1 MKTCLCGLG
10 FALLAVLVTACSGA
24 PFSSPA
30 PDEPPARPGAA
41 WPQPLGD
48 VPLQRASLPAPVPLL
63 DVAVLVFDTGLAE
76 LDGEKVDTVF
86 AEVRKAE
93 SLFVPVQLRRA
104 LQKSSHWGVVRVV
117 PERPDSVALTVSGK
131 IVHADGRDLV
141 LSVTAIDAAGREWL
155 SRTYRGRSAAQD
167 YPVSKSGEPFDDV
180 YHRIANDLL
189 AARSGLAA
197 SDLALLPDIA
207 LMRFAERLAPA
218 VFSGY
223 LRQTEEGRFALAG
236 FPADGDTMLRRIRRL
251 QRQENLFIDTVDEQ
265 YSTLVDEFA
274 PTYHLWREYSRE
286 LVVYEEDYVARA
298 SQREIQSR
306 RGTFAAMQQTYN
318 TFRRAKVHEQD
329 LYELARGFDNEVT
342 ETVVDVDDRIF
353 RLQGSLQEQ
362 FTEWRRLLERIFAL
376 EVNATP

>member
-1 MKTCLCGLG
+1 MRLPLTGIVIAACL
-10 FALLAVLVTACSGA
+10 ALVCACASA
-24 PFSSPA
+24 PA
-30 PDEPPARPGAA
+30 PQKPATQASASPGGDWPEPVGEVR
-41 WPQPLGD
+41 
-48 VPLQRASLPAPVPLL
+48 LQRAAAPPPQPVL
-63 DVAVLVFDTGLAE
+63 DVAVLVFDTGLE
-76 LDGEKVDTVF
+76 SLRDSEIDSVF

-104 LQKSSHWGVVRVV
+104 LERSGQWGVVRML
-117 PERPDSVALTVSGK
+117 PERPDSVALTVSGR

-141 LSVTAIDAAGREWL
+141 LSVTATDASGREWL
-155 SRTYRGRSAAQD
+155 SRRYRGSTTADD
-167 YPVSKSGEPFDDV
+167 YPVEKSAEPFADV

-189 AARSGLAA
+189 AVRAGLSDAGLAQ
-197 SDLALLPDIA
+197 LPDIA
-207 LMRFAERLAPA
+207 LMRFAGRLAPQ
-218 VFSGY
+218 VFSSY
-223 LRQTEEGRFALAG
+223 LQRGDDGRVALAG
-236 FPADGDTMLRRIRRL
+236 LPAEGDTMLARVRRL

-265 YSTLVDEFA
+265 YRALVDEFA

-362 FTEWRRLLERIFAL
+362 FVEWRSLLQRIFAL
-376 EVNATP
+376 EADANP

>member
-1 MKTCLCGLG
+1 MKTCLCGTG
-10 FALLAVLVTACSGA
+10 FAILVALVTACSGV

-30 PDEPPARPGAA
+30 PVEPQVRPESA
-41 WPQPLGD
+41 WPQPVGD
-48 VPLQRASLPAPVPLL
+48 VPLQRATRPAPAPLL

-76 LDGEKVDTVF
+76 LAGDEIDTVF

-104 LQKSSHWGVVRVV
+104 LQESRHWGVVRVV
-117 PERPDSVALTVSGK
+117 PERPDSVALSVSGK

-141 LSVTAIDAAGREWL
+141 LSVTATDAAGREWL
-155 SRTYRGRSAAQD
+155 SRTYRGRTEAQD
-167 YPVSKSGEPFDDV
+167 YPVAESAEPFADV
-180 YHRIANDLL
+180 YNRIANDLL

-223 LRQTEEGRFALAG
+223 LRHTQEGRVGLAG
-236 FPADGDTMLRRIRRL
+236 FPAEDDIMLRRIRRL

-376 EVNATP
+376 EVKATP